1 MKVRIEANGHRFT
14 IPLPIRVALNSV
26 TIPII
31 ACCIKK
37 YSNVP
42 LKEEYLR
49 VLRKELINAKRSF
62 RKLVL
67 IDVSSSDGFKVKIT
81 L

>member
-1 MKVRIEANGHRFT
+1 MKIRIEANGHHFI
-14 IPLPIRVALNSV
+14 IPLPIKVALNGV
-26 TIPII
+26 TIRII
-31 ACCIKK
+31 ASCINK

-42 LKEEYLR
+42 LKEEYLKA
-49 VLRKELINAKRSF
+49 LIKELKNAKRSF

>member
-1 MKVRIEANGHRFT
+1 MKVRIEANGHRF
-14 IPLPIRVALNSV
+14 IILLPIKVALNGV

-31 ACCIKK
+31 ASCMEK
-37 YSNVP
+37 YTDIP
-42 LKEEYLR
+42 LKQEHLK
-49 VLRKELINAKRSF
+49 VLRKELIHAKRSF

-67 IDVSSSDGFKVKIT
+67 IDVSSSDGFKIKIT

>member
-1 MKVRIEANGHRFT
+1 MKIRIEANGHRFI
-14 IPLPIRVALNSV
+14 IPLPIKGALNGV
-26 TIPII
+26 TIRII
-31 ACCIKK
+31 ASCIKK

-42 LKEEYLR
+42 LKEEHLK
-49 VLRKELINAKRSF
+49 VLRKELIDAKRSF

-67 IDVSSSDGFKVKIT
+67 IDVSSSDGFKLKIT